1 MEVCDYCLC
10 LKGGFPFIISHEQVS
25 PETRD
30 LSVFVATIAVQ
41 SEPQPLLARQS
52 LKEAVVDPGKLVPA
66 TETQLLQ
73 PQGGFPFPSLGR
85 LPLLLDNCFSV
96 STEEVFKAK
105 VTW

>member
-10 LKGGFPFIISHEQVS
+10 LKGGFPFFISHEQVS

-52 LKEAVVDPGKLVPA
+52 LKEAVVDPGKLVPLRRSFCSPREGFPSRPWVVFPSSW
-66 TETQLLQ
+66 TTV
-73 PQGGFPFPSLGR
+73 FPFPQR
-85 LPLLLDNCFSV
+85 KFS
-96 STEEVFKAK
+96 KQK
-105 VTW
+105 